1 MQLASKYAIIEKCE
15 EVCAMGKQINFTDY
29 EYSFRKRKTK
39 REEFL
44 ECMDTITPWDEIVEM
59 IEPYYY
65 HNVRG
70 RKARGIETM
79 FRMYLLQTWY
89 DLSDEALEDA
99 IYDSYAMRKFMGLD
113 FLEESVPDATT
124 LCKFRKIIVENGL
137 AQQYFAAVNRFMEE
151 HGHIMRGGTIVD
163 ATIIDA
169 PKSTKNADESRDP
182 EMHQTKKGNQ
192 WYFGA
197 KFHVGV
203 DAGSGLVHTVRTT
216 AANVH
221 DSRVAHELLR
231 EDDEVVY
238 GDAAYCSLENHKEIR
253 SRENFSTM
261 TFRVNKQKPYRK
273 HKWEEGEGTRWLR
286 HMEYQK
292 SRVRCK
298 VEYAFHIIKDVFKF
312 RKTRY
317 RGVKKLDAKAN
328 MLFAS
333 VNLYLI
339 QRGAYLAE
347 KSNPSR
353 RVPA

>member
-1 MQLASKYAIIEKCE
+1 
-15 EVCAMGKQINFTDY
+15 MGKQINFTDY

-182 EMHQTKKGNQ
+182 EMHQGE
-192 WYFGA
+192 
-197 KFHVGV
+197 
-203 DAGSGLVHTVRTT
+203 S
-216 AANVH
+216 
-221 DSRVAHELLR
+221 
-231 EDDEVVY
+231 VV
-238 GDAAYCSLENHKEIR
+238 LW
-253 SRENFSTM
+253 
-261 TFRVNKQKPYRK
+261 RK
-273 HKWEEGEGTRWLR
+273 IPR
-286 HMEYQK
+286 
-292 SRVRCK
+292 RC
-298 VEYAFHIIKDVFKF
+298 
-312 RKTRY
+312 
-317 RGVKKLDAKAN
+317 
-328 MLFAS
+328 
-333 VNLYLI
+333 
-339 QRGAYLAE
+339 
-347 KSNPSR
+347 
-353 RVPA
+353 